1 MTWSGTPSHSL
12 HSQHPS
18 KMQTDDLT
26 LMEEM
31 VQPMILEDNTDEEM
45 PLNDHDNDIDL
56 DADMGEGEARK
67 KRSKASNDVA
77 THSRLLDSHIKI
89 ALSLYKVQQNIY
101 LLDFQRIEV
110 STYTYHLHLLKHSF
124 NAGRCFRFHEALCL
138 HHH

>member
-1 MTWSGTPSHSL
+1 
-12 HSQHPS
+12 
-18 KMQTDDLT
+18 MQTDDLV

-45 PLNDHDNDIDL
+45 PLNDHDHDNDIDL

-110 STYTYHLHLLKHSF
+110 RQLISYTSSHISF
-124 NAGRCFRFHEALCL
+124 LITLNREMLSVS
-138 HHH
+138 